1 MTHHGNQTLFE
12 AAPATASVPIGT
24 NDMAPGATL
33 AECHESADVLSQA
46 VQDWSAALHADELA
60 GVEAEVGR
68 GIPWKVI
75 GRELPRVERTGAP
88 SIDAMAL
95 VAAARAERRRRQV
108 LTEIGLRRRGDPPF
122 DQVAQVFLPE
132 ARLRAEQETPT
143 AVGEQLDRQL
153 GRGDAERKRLAHAP
167 LDTQHEA
174 LAWELAKEEARQD
187 LMGIAAR
194 DATREELD
202 AVTSELSQ
210 PMHPPE
216 RPARDAGNVAVVNA
230 SGEPISSAAYFAEQG
245 RSPFTVEQ
253 WCALP
258 TRPVVLP
265 GETPPA
271 DPAGLAA
278 FLFNRILYSNQVC
291 DRNGQA
297 VGLSPAMRADYLAR
311 ITHAIEEGQ
320 PIVASEYAPLV
331 AISNPIKRNTQ
342 TPSLTEIDMLRRL
355 SETAHAV
362 ELYYPPGMHWL
373 LGNEATVFQG
383 PHFGLPEGYVEQFHE
398 QCQDLARLVD
408 PEGRRLTVFDQSDL
422 NWGTPERRAQ
432 WEVYEA
438 RRLAELRT
446 AYEDPLHPNHA
457 ATKEYV
463 DTYIYPMATCISP
476 YQFGAAHELSVR
488 QIAEVYEVLKRSR
501 GSVIRGVGS
510 LEEQSAEPTVL
521 TPAQRQLLTDLE
533 DKALALTYQY
543 RVTMDSRDELSAFHE
558 FIPPDT
564 IKYTMVT
571 KRDKLVL
578 YPNSGRGAYFPA
590 HGEPVLVRPKDP
602 RQRTAVTV
610 RPWWH
615 IAGAAEQYTPMYVD
629 GRDEP
634 LYFEQRTA

>member
-1 MTHHGNQTLFE
+1 MADGGAVDAAEPVQGRQEQVDSE
-12 AAPATASVPIGT
+12 AAA
-24 NDMAPGATL
+24 
-33 AECHESADVLSQA
+33 A
-46 VQDWSAALHADELA
+46 VQDWSAAIDAAELGRA
-60 GVEAEVGR
+60 EAEVGR

-75 GRELPRVERTGAP
+75 ERELPRDERSGAP

-95 VAAARAERRRRQV
+95 IAAARAERRKRQV
-108 LTEIGLRRRGDPPF
+108 LTEIGLRRRGNPPF

-132 ARLRAEQETPT
+132 ARLRAEQEPSA
-143 AVGEQLDRQL
+143 AVSEQLDRRL
-153 GRGDAERKRLAHAP
+153 GRGDAHRKRLAHAP
-167 LDTQHEA
+167 VDAQREA
-174 LAWELAKEEARQD
+174 LAWELAKDQARQD
-187 LMGIAAR
+187 LAAIAAR

-202 AVTSELSQ
+202 AVTAELGQ
-210 PMHPPE
+210 PTGSAE
-216 RPARDAGNVAVVNA
+216 RLAPGSGNVAVVDA
-230 SGEPISSAAYFAEQG
+230 SGEPITSAAYFAEQG

-271 DPAGLAA
+271 DPDGLAA
-278 FLFNRILYSNQVC
+278 FLFDRILYSNQVC

-297 VGLSPAMRADYLAR
+297 VGLSPAMRADYLAK
-311 ITHAIEEGQ
+311 ITHAIEQGK

-342 TPSLTEIDMLRRL
+342 APSLTEIDMLRRL
-355 SETAHAV
+355 SEVAQAV

-383 PHFGLPEGYVEQFHE
+383 PHFGLPEGYVGQFHE

-408 PEGRRLTVFDQSDL
+408 PEGKRLTVFDQADL

-432 WEVYEA
+432 WEAYEA

-446 AYEDPLHPNHA
+446 AYDDPMHPDHA
-457 ATKEYV
+457 ATRQYI

-476 YQFGAAHELSVR
+476 YQFEAAHELSVR
-488 QIAEVYEVLKRSR
+488 QIAEVYEALKRSR

-510 LEEQSAEPTVL
+510 LEEQPAAPTAL
-521 TPAQRQLLTDLE
+521 TPAQAQLLADLE
-533 DKALALTYQY
+533 DRALALTYQY
-543 RVTMDSRDELSAFHE
+543 RVTMDSRDELPAFHE

-610 RPWWH
+610 RPWWQ
-615 IAGAAEQYTPMYVD
+615 IAGAADQYTPMYVD

-634 LYFEQRTA
+634 LYFEQQAIR